1 MSRAHLA
8 LALASLLGQLGCASE
23 TSPERRSAADV
34 VRAEETL
41 RSADNAQKARLLGAL
56 STPCVGPESCET
68 QRICRGAYQLHV
80 EALGL
85 TGAAKDKLNAGQG
98 DEAARLLGSAEEKLK
113 QAQADVTT
121 CTEHAHD
128 LRRRYKL

>member
-8 LALASLLGQLGCASE
+8 LVLTLLQGSLGCASE

-34 VRAEETL
+34 VRAEEML
-41 RSADNAQKARLLGAL
+41 RSADNAQKARLLSAL
-56 STPCVGPESCET
+56 STPCVGADSCET
-68 QRICRGAYQLHV
+68 QRICRAAYQLHV

-85 TGAAKDKLNAGQG
+85 TGAAKDKLGAGQG
-98 DEAARLLGSAEEKLK
+98 DEAARLLGSAEQKLK
-113 QAQADVTT
+113 QAQLDVTA
-121 CTEHAHD
+121 CTEHAHE